1 MTKRRSFWL
10 WFGVLGAPA
19 AWAVQLVANYSLEEW
34 FACSP
39 ATTSQGEI
47 LGRSVPATALLITI
61 ALTLVALASAVVSV
75 SLYRRLPET
84 DGEGAVRVK
93 WMALAGVMNGV
104 LYLILVVASFGPP
117 LLLEVCETSP

>member
-1 MTKRRSFWL
+1 MRGRSFWL

-19 AWAVQLVANYSLEEW
+19 AWTIQLVATYSLEEW

-39 ATTSQGEI
+39 STTSRGQI
-47 LGRSVPATALLITI
+47 LGRSVSTTAIAITVV
-61 ALTLVALASAVVSV
+61 LTLVALAAAAVSV
-75 SLYRRLPET
+75 ALYRKLPAT
-84 DGEGAVRVK
+84 DGEVAVRAK